1 VEEEDGEQGA
11 LLRTADLD
19 PPTVVGDL
27 ERTEDPVL
35 HPAPLRVVGRG
46 LQPTVADPQPS
57 RNRPATRC
65 ELMAD
70 LRRADLRRVM
80 SMTRIWCP
88 VAAVCAVALAAGVS
102 PAHAAFPGTNGKI
115 AFISD
120 RQGDAFDVWTMN
132 PNGQRLAN
140 LTATPYAD
148 ELWPNWRP
156 DGRKIAFISN
166 PVTAANP
173 EGDYE
178 LFVMGAD
185 GSHPVQLTFN
195 GLDDERPAWSP
206 DGSRIAF
213 SRDFDPIEGQID
225 NDLFTMNADGTH
237 ERRLTNSPTV
247 QDQEPNWSADG
258 KTIAFVSDR
267 DGDYEVFTM
276 RPSGSNVRQL
286 TFNDAQEFAPD
297 WSPDSRML
305 VFAGG
310 QDADF
315 SIFTIR
321 ADGTRQRNLTD
332 DAGDGW
338 PAWAPDGRKIVFA
351 SFRDAT
357 DEDPDNAEIYT
368 MDADGS
374 NQVNRTEN
382 PAFDFQPDWQPLD
395 NDRHDRQR

>member
-1 VEEEDGEQGA
+1 
-11 LLRTADLD
+11 
-19 PPTVVGDL
+19 
-27 ERTEDPVL
+27 
-35 HPAPLRVVGRG
+35 
-46 LQPTVADPQPS
+46 
-57 RNRPATRC
+57 
-65 ELMAD
+65 
-70 LRRADLRRVM
+70 
-80 SMTRIWCP
+80 MTRIWCA

-102 PAHAAFPGTNGKI
+102 PAHAAFPGNNGKI

-120 RQGDAFDVWTMN
+120 RDNENFDVWTMD
-132 PNGQRLAN
+132 PNGHRLAN
-140 LTATPYAD
+140 LTAKANAD
-148 ELWPNWRP
+148 ELWPNWRA
-156 DGRKIAFISN
+156 DGRKIAFMSN
-166 PVTAANP
+166 RVTAGNL

-178 LFVMGAD
+178 IFVMGAD

-225 NDLFTMNADGTH
+225 NDLFTMNADGTN

-247 QDQEPNWSADG
+247 QDQEPNWSANG
-258 KTIAFVSDR
+258 RTIAFVSDR

-276 RPSGSNVRQL
+276 RPNGSNVLQL
-286 TFNDAQEFAPD
+286 TFNDAQEFSPN

-305 VFAGG
+305 VFASGG
-310 QDADF
+310 

-332 DAGDGW
+332 HAGDGW
-338 PAWAPDGRKIVFA
+338 PAWAPDGRKIAFT
-351 SFRDAT
+351 SFRNAT

-395 NDRHDRQR
+395 NDRHDRRR

>member
-1 VEEEDGEQGA
+1 
-11 LLRTADLD
+11 
-19 PPTVVGDL
+19 
-27 ERTEDPVL
+27 
-35 HPAPLRVVGRG
+35 
-46 LQPTVADPQPS
+46 
-57 RNRPATRC
+57 
-65 ELMAD
+65 M
-70 LRRADLRRVM
+70 ADLRRVM

-88 VAAVCAVALAAGVS
+88 LAAVCAVALAAGVS

-120 RQGDAFDVWTMN
+120 RQGDAFDIWTMN

-140 LTATPYAD
+140 LTATPHAD
-148 ELWPNWRP
+148 ELWPNWRA

-178 LFVMGAD
+178 LFVMDAD

-225 NDLFTMNADGTH
+225 NDLFTMNADGTN

-247 QDQEPNWSADG
+247 QDQEPNWSANG

-276 RPSGSNVRQL
+276 RPNGSNVRQL
-286 TFNDAQEFAPD
+286 TFNDAQEFAPN

-305 VFAGG
+305 VFASG
-310 QDADF
+310 QDDNF
-315 SIFTIR
+315 SIFTMR

-395 NDRHDRQR
+395 NDRHDRRR